1 LAGELQYFVEQ
12 LLVAQFWQNEAKIIN
27 VFKTRLVCGGD
38 ARRQLECSAVILAAD
53 QVRAG
58 HQSQNREGAR
68 PQIPDKLLALA
79 DEVIE

>member
-1 LAGELQYFVEQ
+1 MFSRLGLFAA
-12 LLVAQFWQNEAKIIN
+12 AQHDG
-27 VFKTRLVCGGD
+27 T
-38 ARRQLECSAVILAAD
+38 RRQLECSAVILAAD